1 MHGLLGWMTRIARP
15 FEPMFRVLDRVAG
28 GRMAERMIRED
39 LRDHPRTI
47 RSFAGILWILLAEM
61 VIGTAAVVIAIVLEV
76 NGADVGWAVWFRGLV
91 VLAITLTLLYFAWR
105 ASLGYYWAYSRLRL
119 FSRIF
124 PIITLVIA
132 TIPGLYPYWMLIEQI
147 VFSLLLIG
155 IGDILTT
162 DHMRSAFPRPTKESD
177 SAAEGGAP
185 APMA

>member
-1 MHGLLGWMTRIARP
+1 MHGVLGWMTRVARP

-28 GRMAERMIRED
+28 GRQAERMIRED

-47 RSFAGILWILLAEM
+47 RAFAGILWILLAEI
-61 VIGTAAVVIAIVLEV
+61 VIGLAAVGIAIVLEV
-76 NGADVGWAVWFRGLV
+76 NGADIGWAVWFRGLV

-124 PIITLVIA
+124 PIVTLVIA

-162 DHMRSAFPRPTKESD
+162 DHMRAAFPRPAKD
-177 SAAEGGAP
+177 AAAAP
-185 APMA
+185 DATAR